1 MSNKITDETFSQLSF
16 DSYEDENLAIGST
29 LKTKDGD
36 FRVINSIDK
45 DSGLQAIAVVNQAD
59 YEKIQNGGKPDNIVF
74 VSRGSSQGKD
84 WLTNF
89 NQLGTNFSIDKIKEN
104 SASVQASRF
113 YTQWASNAINNPIV
127 SKTLTGWSE
136 GSSSKNHQFI
146 EYEAWV
152 NKIVS
157 DREPADYTFT
167 GHSLGGA
174 LAQFMAVMTD
184 KNATTFAA
192 ARCYRILPKKY
203 RDLVDQGYY
212 NNKIKNYRHELDP
225 VPFVPFGKVIGKNF
239 IAYSNSGK
247 IPILGHMTSTFLGMF
262 NADGSAKIYYDPT
275 ILSASGKD
283 FINLSESLLKTLRQL
298 QNFEEREGLAIM
310 NLMKTIQN
318 GLNGGCYS
326 ELSDSDVTEVIQS
339 IFPYCKGNTPST
351 YNTDVSLEL
360 KANIKKASQNIRKI
374 GIAMQN
380 SATKAVDED
389 RAEANSFKL

>member
-1 MSNKITDETFSQLSF
+1 MSNKIKDETFSKLSF
-16 DSYEDENLAIGST
+16 DSYEDSLLKVGSVIRT
-29 LKTKDGD
+29 VDGK
-36 FRVINSIDK
+36 FVVINSIDK
-45 DSGLQAIAVVNQAD
+45 ESGLQAVAVVNQAD
-59 YEKIQNGGKPDNIVF
+59 YDKIQNGGQPDNIIF
-74 VSRGSSQGKD
+74 VSRGSSELKD
-84 WLTNF
+84 WTTNF
-89 NQLGTNFSIDKIKEN
+89 NQLGTNLSVDKIKEN
-104 SASVQASRF
+104 SSKTQYVRF
-113 YTQWASNAINNPIV
+113 IAENASNTIKNPII
-127 SKTLTGWSE
+127 SHSLTGWSK
-136 GSSSKNHQFI
+136 GSASDNHQFI
-146 EYEAWV
+146 EYEKWV
-152 NKIVS
+152 NKVVNN
-157 DREPADYTFT
+157 RKPADYSFT

-174 LAQFMAVMTD
+174 LAQFMGVMNN

-212 NNKIKNYRHELDP
+212 NNRIRDYRHELDP
-225 VPFVPFGKVIGKNF
+225 VGFVPLGKTIGKRF
-239 IAYSNSGK
+239 LVLSNSAK
-247 IPILGHMTSTFLGMF
+247 FPVVGHMNKSFSGIF
-262 NADGSAKIYYDPT
+262 NSDGSIKIFYDPST
-275 ILSASGKD
+275 LNASGRD

-298 QNFEEREGLAIM
+298 QNFEEREGMAIM
-310 NLMKTIQN
+310 NLMKSIQN

-339 IFPYCKGNTPST
+339 VFPFCKGNTPST